1 MSTSSLLFCIRLAQS
16 PYSHSRYISSTGSGR
31 WTKDKYMT
39 KLPSNDNFENEP
51 GDDEPPEP
59 YSTWEE
65 YFDDFDRQLE
75 EAQRT
80 TVRRK
85 IGNPPIRLSNEI
97 PYSEIEEE
105 LDKLVELLYDN
116 LIVIDFI
123 HDIDDRK
130 AYLFITDELLDEPMD
145 DIRIPNMYSHFIYE
159 EFHPNDEDDI
169 KLWAGEFLDIFFKEG
184 TTGFFIPIGDK
195 ELYDAE
201 GRPISVDEF
210 KKQIDDFHALYSVI
224 TEHEHEI
231 ININID
237 RNYATVE
244 VETSWAGLNS
254 QKQAMIRH
262 QGRSMLR
269 LKRSLDIGW
278 DVIQAEVIGWN
289 KDSHDS

>member
-1 MSTSSLLFCIRLAQS
+1 
-16 PYSHSRYISSTGSGR
+16 
-31 WTKDKYMT
+31 MT

-59 YSTWEE
+59 YNTWEE

-85 IGNPPIRLSNEI
+85 IGNPPIRLSNGI
-97 PYSEIEEE
+97 PDSEIEEE
-105 LDKLVELLYDN
+105 LDKLIELLYDN

-123 HDIDDRK
+123 HDIDDRE
-130 AYLFITDELLDEPMD
+130 AYLFIKEELLDESMD
-145 DIRIPNMYSHFIYE
+145 DVHIPNMYSHFIYE

-169 KLWAGEFLDIFFKEG
+169 KLWTGEFLDIFFKEG

-224 TEHEHEI
+224 TEYEHEI

-237 RNYATVE
+237 GNYATVE
-244 VETSWAGLNS
+244 VETAWAGLNS
-254 QKQAMIRH
+254 RKQAMIRY
-262 QGRSMLR
+262 QGISMLR
-269 LKRSLDIGW
+269 LKRSRDIGW
-278 DVIQAEVIGWN
+278 DVIQAEIIGRN
-289 KDSHDS
+289 KDSHD